1 MKLAV
6 CSSSIED
13 LDKKYIN
20 DCNTYLDDLFKED
33 NDLVYGAY
41 DKGLMNIS
49 YQKALKYNRNIIG
62 ITPKIFEA
70 DAKDIE
76 CNKIITDNISN
87 RTVQLIE
94 HADALIFLP
103 GGIGTIYELF
113 TSIELI
119 RSKEYTKPII
129 IYNCNGYFDKL
140 LAFLDTMYEEKFA
153 NISIKEYYHISAN
166 STDTI
171 NYLNK
176 YFKERKN
183 K

>member
-1 MKLAV
+1 MKLAI

-13 LDKKYIN
+13 IDKLYLN
-20 DCNTYLDDLFKED
+20 NCNTYLDDLFKED

-41 DKGLMNIS
+41 NKGLMNIS
-49 YQKALKYNRNIIG
+49 YQKALKYKRNIIG
-62 ITPKIFEA
+62 ITPKIFES

-76 CNKIITDNISN
+76 CHKIITDNISN
-87 RTVQLIE
+87 RTVKLIE
-94 HADALIFLP
+94 NADALIFLP

-119 RSKEYTKPII
+119 RSGEYTKPII

-140 LAFLDTMYEEKFA
+140 LDFLNIMYQEKFA
-153 NISIKEYYHISAN
+153 NISIKEYYHISEN

-176 YFKERKN
+176 YFKERKQ